1 MEWKEFLK
9 KQPALDFKGVA
20 RNGWLGDSIEPY
32 GFLSLLSKKND
43 SGWNDKKYAEMVEKS
58 NLETDEAKRYK
69 LLSEAE
75 TYLLEQQPVIPLFI
89 SATAML
95 C

>member
-1 MEWKEFLK
+1 
-9 KQPALDFKGVA
+9 
-20 RNGWLGDSIEPY
+20 
-32 GFLSLLSKKND
+32 
-43 SGWNDKKYAEMVEKS
+43 EKS

-95 C
+95 CKPYIKNLVPNSSVQINWREVYIDDKITAQSF